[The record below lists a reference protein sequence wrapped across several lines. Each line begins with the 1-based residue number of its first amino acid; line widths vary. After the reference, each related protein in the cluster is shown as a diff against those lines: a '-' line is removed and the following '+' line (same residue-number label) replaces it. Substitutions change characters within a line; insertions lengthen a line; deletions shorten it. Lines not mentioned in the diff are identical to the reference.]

1 MSSSPKDIL
10 PLTHRPFG
18 DENQHYVDHPEPE
31 LLATSVGKEVDGRL
45 IPSSSTI
52 SLLSLNQSPSLRN
65 STTTSYT
72 NLQHLQRM
80 QPYHNQKVTTSPAD
94 YTHSFSTSRF
104 IPIQQQP
111 PPDSPNLA
119 PISLGS
125 SPSRFWLSSPPKSM
139 NRIGDEPVIRPVQT
153 PLEEPPMTP
162 LYLNRPNVTR
172 SDYFSRVS
180 TVSEEEERRS
190 MGHK

>member
-1 MSSSPKDIL
+1 
-10 PLTHRPFG
+10 
-18 DENQHYVDHPEPE
+18 
-31 LLATSVGKEVDGRL
+31 
-45 IPSSSTI
+45 
-52 SLLSLNQSPSLRN
+52 
-65 STTTSYT
+65 
-72 NLQHLQRM
+72 
-80 QPYHNQKVTTSPAD
+80 
-94 YTHSFSTSRF
+94 
-104 IPIQQQP
+104 
-111 PPDSPNLA
+111 
-119 PISLGS
+119 
-125 SPSRFWLSSPPKSM
+125 M